1 MGQTGDQLRQ
11 ELDQTREDASQKI
24 DEIQDRVEDAT
35 QKVKDTFDVR
45 AQIAERPLV
54 AAGVAVAGGFLLG
67 SLMSGD
73 QQQHQ
78 EDRYQTS
85 ERQQLY
91 PGRQSH
97 ESQSQGG
104 GVMGAV
110 HSAAKSTGLDDT
122 LNAMA
127 ASVVGALTDQLKNMT
142 SEAIPSFS
150 QKFQQAQQTP
160 GGFSQKTHA
169 VEESGTRFSSSR
181 SGYAN
186 DMPSTTG
193 ATQPTING

>member
-1 MGQTGDQLRQ
+1 MGKTGDQLRQ

-35 QKVKDTFDVR
+35 QKVKDTFDVK

-67 SLMSGD
+67 SVMGGD
-73 QQQHQ
+73 HQNQHG
-78 EDRYQTS
+78 EKSHQTS
-85 ERQQLY
+85 QNQQLY
-91 PGRQSH
+91 PSRQSQ
-97 ESQSQGG
+97 ESQGG

-110 HSAAKSTGLDDT
+110 HNAAKSAGLDDT

-127 ASVVGALTDQLKNMT
+127 ASVVGALTDQLKNMA
-142 SEAIPSFS
+142 SEAIPGFS
-150 QKFQQAQQTP
+150 EKFQQAQQTP

-169 VEESGTRFSSSR
+169 VEESDSRYPSSR
-181 SGYAN
+181 SGYAS
-186 DMPSTTG
+186 DITSTGT
-193 ATQPTING
+193 ATQSTFSG